1 MLNLAD
7 LFRKGYRAQESTTFG
22 KQYIHAFANMLFW
35 FCLSQSNVKYWYFLT
50 EQWGKVYLGIGG
62 SEGSWP
68 ATSKVYICL
77 GLTIICPCKIDMS
90 VRSSSNESRFRGGC
104 FFFFPYKNCHKYGL
118 CLVILGQF
126 FACMSLPSSG
136 DQLPQSSLGLTEQGL
151 CQLKGVQ
158 KRALTRG
165 GIPRIALYSP
175 YHKQKLKTLFCFK

>member
-104 FFFFPYKNCHKYGL
+104 FFFFLIKLAINM
-118 CLVILGQF
+118 
-126 FACMSLPSSG
+126 ACVS
-136 DQLPQSSLGLTEQGL
+136 SSLGSSLLACPSPLQGTSCL
-151 CQLKGVQ
+151 RVVWGLQSKACASWRVCRREL
-158 KRALTRG
+158 
-165 GIPRIALYSP
+165 
-175 YHKQKLKTLFCFK
+175 